1 MWRRVLVGLVMVGW
15 MLAAAGAEA
24 QTAAAQTGSSPQ
36 ASLQSV
42 AGRYEGTATTEYGP
56 STVTGDLRV
65 SDGVLT
71 GSLASSFGPLTVT
84 GGSLTG
90 EAIVLNVDMDGRAG
104 TVSGLFRG
112 GKIEGQWALGADSGS
127 FSMAKVAETAA
138 APAAGAAASGADP
151 LTGDWNAVMDVAGN
165 QRAFTISMKLDG
177 EKVTGQIG
185 SEQGSVPLDGGWAN
199 GTLTLSVS
207 LPNGAF
213 TMTGTFDEAK
223 LVGTFSFGDAQFTG
237 GWAAERRK

>member
-1 MWRRVLVGLVMVGW
+1 MSRRVLVGFVMVGL
-15 MLAAAGAEA
+15 LAAVAAAEA
-24 QTAAAQTGSSPQ
+24 QTSSSPQ
-36 ASLQSV
+36 TSLQSV

-56 STVTGDLRV
+56 STLSGDLRV

-112 GKIEGQWALGADSGS
+112 GKIEGQWTLGTDSGS
-127 FSMAKVAETAA
+127 FSMAKVAETAG
-138 APAAGAAASGADP
+138 APAAGPSASGADP
-151 LTGDWNAVMDVAGN
+151 LTGDWNALMDVAGT

-185 SEQGSVPLDGGWAN
+185 SEQGSVPFDGGWAN
-199 GTLTLSVS
+199 GTLTLNIS

-213 TMTGTFDEAK
+213 TMTGTLNDSK